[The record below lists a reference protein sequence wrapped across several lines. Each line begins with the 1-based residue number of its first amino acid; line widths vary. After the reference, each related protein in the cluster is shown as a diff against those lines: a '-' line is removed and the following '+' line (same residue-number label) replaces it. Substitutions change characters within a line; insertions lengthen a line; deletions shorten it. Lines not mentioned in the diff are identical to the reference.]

1 MLKRKEYEK
10 REMRVYMCPTF
21 ERQKVRS
28 FWCKEANFGSKK
40 NLAAKVGIFLVQ
52 KCIFGLKI
60 QEEHFG
66 CFFLPL
72 QSFSGGVRHLFST
85 HHSSKQRTHVFDE
98 SVFGDFD
105 EDDDEDD
112 ELLFVSERRE
122 DDFEKEQER
131 HFLSSSRKN
140 NDDDVRRF

>member
-28 FWCKEANFGSKK
+28 FWCKEANFGS
-40 NLAAKVGIFLVQ
+40 
-52 KCIFGLKI
+52 
-60 QEEHFG
+60 
-66 CFFLPL
+66 FFLPL